1 MYIEKQKQTHR
12 KQISGCSEEK
22 KRKGANQAYG
32 ISNTNYS
39 KQIRNKDIL

>member
-1 MYIEKQKQTHR
+1 MYREKQKQTHR

-22 KRKGANQAYG
+22 KKGANYAYG

-39 KQIRNKDIL
+39 KQISNKDIL